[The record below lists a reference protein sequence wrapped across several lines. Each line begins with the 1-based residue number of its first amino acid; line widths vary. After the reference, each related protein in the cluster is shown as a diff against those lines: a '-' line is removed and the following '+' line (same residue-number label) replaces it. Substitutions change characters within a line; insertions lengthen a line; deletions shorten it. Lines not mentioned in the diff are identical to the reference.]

1 MKGKSLIISGVT
13 AIALL
18 ASPAASQASNG
29 DVQQIT
35 QKHQNI
41 EIFTKMVTQNIQS
54 SNLKDFS
61 SQVDWDKI
69 DAELKKYNIS
79 LNEFKEAPA
88 QAQPA
93 KEEAAKKAPAS
104 PEQPAETP
112 VAEQQPE
119 EQAQAEEPQAAQ
131 PQEEAPQPQAE
142 EEPAA
147 EVQDNGQADQQE
159 ASPVSDF
166 EQQVVELTN
175 AERSK
180 EGLPALE
187 LDTELSKV
195 ADDKSLDMQQ
205 NQYFSHTSPTH
216 GSPFDM
222 MKAYGIQYSSAG
234 ENIAMGQGSPEEV
247 VQAWMNSEGHRK
259 NIMSSSFTH
268 IGVGHVENGNY
279 WTQMFIS
286 K

>member
-1 MKGKSLIISGVT
+1 MKGKSLIISGAA

-18 ASPAASQASNG
+18 VSPAASQASSA
-29 DVQQIT
+29 DVQQT
-35 QKHQNI
+35 PQKHQNI
-41 EIFTKMVTQNIQS
+41 EVLTKLVSQNLQS
-54 SNLKDFS
+54 GNLRDFS
-61 SQVDWDKI
+61 SQIDWEKI
-69 DAELKKYNIS
+69 NTELQKYNIS
-79 LNEFKEAPA
+79 LNEFNGAPA
-88 QAQPA
+88 QADQPA
-93 KEEAAKKAPAS
+93 KEEAAKKEAPAAPA
-104 PEQPAETP
+104 PEKQTEAPKAQQPAE
-112 VAEQQPE
+112 Q
-119 EQAQAEEPQAAQ
+119 
-131 PQEEAPQPQAE
+131 EAPQEAAPAPAQPAE
-142 EEPAA
+142 EQPAA
-147 EVQDNGQADQQE
+147 EVQDDGQADQQE

-166 EQQVVELTN
+166 EQQVVDLTN

-222 MKAYGIQYSSAG
+222 MKAYGIEYSSAG
-234 ENIAMGQGSPEEV
+234 ENIAMGQRSPEEV

-268 IGVGHVENGNY
+268 IGVGHVEEGNY

>member
-1 MKGKSLIISGVT
+1 MKGKSLIISGAA

-18 ASPAASQASNG
+18 VSPAASQASSA
-29 DVQQIT
+29 DVQQT
-35 QKHQNI
+35 PQKHQNI
-41 EIFTKMVTQNIQS
+41 EVLTKLVSQNLQS
-54 SNLKDFS
+54 GNLQDFS
-61 SQVDWDKI
+61 GQIDWEKI
-69 DAELKKYNIS
+69 NAELNKYNIS
-79 LNEFKEAPA
+79 LNELNGAPAQAEQPAEKEAEEKEAPA
-88 QAQPA
+88 
-93 KEEAAKKAPAS
+93 APAPEKQS
-104 PEQPAETP
+104 EAPKAEQPAEQEN
-112 VAEQQPE
+112 AE
-119 EQAQAEEPQAAQ
+119 A
-131 PQEEAPQPQAE
+131 PQEEAPAQPAE
-142 EEPAA
+142 EQPAA
-147 EVQDNGQADQQE
+147 EVQDNEQADQQE

-166 EQQVVELTN
+166 EQQVVDLTN

-187 LDTELSKV
+187 LDVELSKV

-222 MKAYGIQYSSAG
+222 MKAYGIEYSSAG
-234 ENIAMGQGSPEEV
+234 ENIAMGQRSPEEV

-268 IGVGHVENGNY
+268 IGVGHVEEGNY